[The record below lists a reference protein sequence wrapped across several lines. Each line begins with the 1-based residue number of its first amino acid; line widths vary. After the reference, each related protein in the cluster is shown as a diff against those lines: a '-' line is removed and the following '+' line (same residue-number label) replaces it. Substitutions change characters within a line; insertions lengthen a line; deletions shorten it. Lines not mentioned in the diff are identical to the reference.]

1 MHLQPEHLQKNT
13 EIDEMPKTI
22 SECLEASHATFM
34 PGIDA
39 LLRIF
44 ATIPASVAEAERS
57 FSALKLLKTYLRSTM
72 TEERVSAL
80 ALAYIQS
87 DMKID
92 SYVIISKFAVKNRR
106 LKFT

>member
-1 MHLQPEHLQKNT
+1 
-13 EIDEMPKTI
+13 
-22 SECLEASHATFM
+22 M

-80 ALAYIQS
+80 ASAYIHS

-92 SYVIISKFAVKNRR
+92 SDVIISKFAVKNRR

>member
-1 MHLQPEHLQKNT
+1 MAKQGAAR
-13 EIDEMPKTI
+13 
-22 SECLEASHATFM
+22 CY
-34 PGIDA
+34 
-39 LLRIF
+39 RIF

-57 FSALKLLKTYLRSTM
+57 YSALKLLKTYLRSTM

-80 ALAYIQS
+80 ALAYIHS

-92 SYVIISKFAVKNRR
+92 SDVIISQFAVKNRR

>member
-1 MHLQPEHLQKNT
+1 MGKHRT
-13 EIDEMPKTI
+13 DEMPKTI
-22 SECLEASHATFM
+22 SECLEASNATFL

-57 FSALKLLKTYLRSTM
+57 FSALKLSKTYLRSTM

-80 ALAYIQS
+80 ALAYIHS
-87 DMKID
+87 DMKLD
-92 SYVIISKFAVKNRR
+92 SDVIISKFAVKNRR